1 MEACLLYSTT
11 VKLVT
16 DMQDFSQ
23 KNAQIAMVY
32 LQNDLPME
40 GIQQNADTP
49 RKTSPA
55 HTVSCARREAV
66 SVDGVARFKF
76 EVGDVACDDSVLH
89 SQNCSYQS
97 DGHPPGEL
105 FKSQIIDVQSSQ
117 FVKPCTQ
124 NSTSSIPLVPNI
136 IIEHV
141 PSSAALGSHWQAS
154 IVSNALHNSLAIG
167 PSLGQKK
174 GRTHS
179 DSSIYEAD
187 KRTPC
192 LRSSLSSL
200 QSLFDEPSDVL
211 VHSTTANK
219 DSSNYGANPA
229 ACGEVSS
236 GTHKDDSDTF
246 IEPES
251 PTCRKR
257 CRKPALPFLLNLS
270 GLDHFTATQE
280 KSPKTYWLRR
290 HSDSNVAGG
299 QEKGLHAESY
309 TMRSH
314 SASDT
319 IPEIQRDEGMEPRLI
334 VGEVTAEKRFFSEDS
349 QEQSG
354 PTDRRKCQKVKK
366 YLQTRYQNQSLDM
379 DDVFMETDISRPDQL
394 LTEDSPDALLKPEN
408 VDRGVIV
415 SDKDIQELEISAPV
429 YLPNYVSLNSEDSE
443 SCRTNEIRTTTGP
456 PPDKV
461 RPKKLLHADNNS
473 TNVFENSSLSFSLL
487 SPRQSVFEFPFPNPY
502 SVLGDLPVS
511 SGNIFFSLFPQGC
524 LPSPFLPSPLTLES
538 FTIES
543 PSSAGVLPSP
553 LLVPQDCAVSSPS
566 VAKCW
571 QSTVWGAAASPK
583 KLLKEE
589 DNELKARGGAGPDH
603 EMNRQAFLE
612 TQESLCSTTS
622 ASLEC
627 SSNIN
632 EVNVKTS
639 KSNDKPQ
646 SLVVS
651 HEYLPDNRATSSPS
665 TIISPK
671 PLLHTLSS
679 PLPSSPVVGTP
690 TRTSPQVVF
699 NYQFS
704 ERIHEQRQT
713 GDNFVCPVCGSLFLS
728 YNSLANHVVSHLP
741 SEVITQE
748 GSDSSKVHLCKVC
761 NRSFSRSDM
770 LSRHMRLHTG
780 LRPYECHLCRQV
792 FSRSDHLHTHLRTH
806 TGEKPYRCSHCMYAA
821 PRRDMVTRHMR
832 IHMRGSTRRGRR
844 SSSTSSLASDSYQ
857 TSHIAATNE
866 QSAGGHTQKIKAS
879 PERRKAGSFHKQ
891 RNWSVT
897 SSENNEGL
905 DGFDDKDLLK
915 MTRTESTTSVD
926 SGVSYL
932 TPMSL
937 APSIWSPGIDSPDV
951 FSRNPGGHFLWP
963 SPELKHELEKGSL
976 AYATNDMDFEMHA
989 SFQKCKVTSPAVQ
1002 TSSQPTDELVEGQ
1015 WGSKG
1020 SKEPL

>member
-1 MEACLLYSTT
+1 MGRNSQLMEACLLYSRT
-11 VKLVT
+11 VKPVT

-23 KNAQIAMVY
+23 KNSHLAMVY
-32 LQNDLPME
+32 LQNALPME
-40 GIQQNADTP
+40 GIQQENTDMP
-49 RKTSPA
+49 RKTSVD
-55 HTVSCARREAV
+55 HTCARHETL
-66 SVDGVARFKF
+66 SVDGVARFKS
-76 EVGDVACDDSVLH
+76 EVVDVAFEDSVPH
-89 SQNCSYQS
+89 SQNCSQYDS
-97 DGHPPGEL
+97 HLPGEFL
-105 FKSQIIDVQSSQ
+105 RSQIISANDVQHSRCAKS
-117 FVKPCTQ
+117 CTQ
-124 NSTSSIPLVPNI
+124 NSTTSIPLVPDI

-141 PSSAALGSHWQAS
+141 PSSTALGHCQTS
-154 IVSNALHNSLAIG
+154 IFSTALHSSLAVG

-187 KRTPC
+187 KRKSC

-200 QSLFDEPSDVL
+200 QSLFVEPSDVL
-211 VHSTTANK
+211 VHRTISNI
-219 DSSNYGANPA
+219 DSHNCGANPGT
-229 ACGEVSS
+229 CDEVSP
-236 GTHKDDSDTF
+236 GTRKDGSDTF

-251 PTCRKR
+251 LNCSNR
-257 CRKPALPFLLNLS
+257 CRKPTLVLNFS
-270 GLDHFTATQE
+270 GLDHFTAAQE

-299 QEKGLHAESY
+299 HETGGLHAEPY
-309 TMRSH
+309 TLRSH

-319 IPEIQRDEGMEPRLI
+319 IPEIQCDEGMDAEHT
-334 VGEVTAEKRFFSEDS
+334 GEEVTAEKCFSLES
-349 QEQSG
+349 SPMQSG
-354 PTDRRKCQKVKK
+354 SSDRTKCQKVKK

-379 DDVFMETDISRPDQL
+379 DDVFMDCSTETNISRPEQSL
-394 LTEDSPDALLKPEN
+394 AEDAPAALLKSEN
-408 VDRGVIV
+408 VDHGVIV
-415 SDKDIQELEISAPV
+415 SDKEIQKLERSALL
-429 YLPNYVSLNSEDSE
+429 YLPKHLSLNSEDTV
-443 SCRTNEIRTTTGP
+443 SCRANEIVTTTGSE
-456 PPDKV
+456 KV
-461 RPKKLLHADNNS
+461 RPKKLLRANNDS
-473 TNVFENSSLSFSLL
+473 ANVFENSSPSFSL
-487 SPRQSVFEFPFPNPY
+487 SNSRQSVFEFPFPSPY
-502 SVLGDLPVS
+502 SVLGDLPVG
-511 SGNIFFSLFPQGC
+511 SGNIFFGLFPQGC

-543 PSSAGVLPSP
+543 PASKGVLATP
-553 LLVPQDCAVSSPS
+553 LIVSQDCAASNPS
-566 VAKCW
+566 ESKCW
-571 QSTVWGAAASPK
+571 QSAIWGAASSPK
-583 KLLKEE
+583 KILKET
-589 DNELKARGGAGPDH
+589 DNELKARAGPGH
-603 EMNRQAFLE
+603 ELNRQAFLE

-622 ASLEC
+622 ASLES
-627 SSNIN
+627 SSNMNQMI
-632 EVNVKTS
+632 VKTL

-651 HEYLPDNRATSSPS
+651 HEHLPDSSATSSPS
-665 TIISPK
+665 ALISPK

-857 TSHIAATNE
+857 TSHVATNE
-866 QSAGGHTQKIKAS
+866 QSAGSQTPKTKVP

-897 SSENNEGL
+897 SSENNEGP

-937 APSIWSPGIDSPDV
+937 APSLWSPGIDSPDV
-951 FSRNPGGHFLWP
+951 FSRHPGGHFLWP
-963 SPELKHELEKGSL
+963 SPELKHDLEKGSL
-976 AYATNDMDFEMHA
+976 AYTTRDMDFEMHA
-989 SFQKCKVTSPAVQ
+989 SFQKCKVTSPAAQ

-1015 WGSKG
+1015 
-1020 SKEPL
+1020 